1 MAARKNTPAPNV
13 APVALVVGIVLTGAA
28 VWLEYPGLPLLW
40 LALIVAAWLTPPAV
54 FTGRNNSA
62 GAPTPAHTGEDRAMS
77 RYLFW
82 RDLKFR
88 LLLPTGDWLPGWPV
102 LAAWPAAVLTA
113 ALAWNIPAQQSVW
126 RWVNAAAAFI
136 IVVQVLASRRRTM
149 ADRSGCPGVRVNSL
163 PALVARRRTALIT
176 AAAAGAAALVVV
188 VAEILFLPAPGV
200 PSVALFAVLS
210 ALAAFG
216 AVAGVVWTRSA
227 LDTWHQLVVQR
238 GVWGPRWSALKHDP
252 APYLIA
258 HTQVGSAV
266 VDTFEA
272 PSGSGSVAF
281 LPLGPKIAPTLG
293 AGAKVALLE
302 TPDAGSDGQLMP
314 GTVHPLRFDIVHWP
328 LTELPDMADP
338 ACTEDV
344 AALFARCAFV
354 WALEPAGYARMV
366 LLGVQRITEDPS
378 STAPQD
384 SPAEDTATED
394 AEITDDPAEE
404 ILVDTGDGSSGEVSL
419 DKKPAPQIEAP
430 PPSPTAWASQWCSPG
445 GLALTSLRERGEVP
459 RLGAAMSTELLIDH
473 RSEIVY
479 FGALSDP
486 NSRFTDPQLPVL
498 LANLVT
504 EDHWTTNIW
513 GEVLKTSVNAP
524 IIQHSTYSEAT
535 LADGVVVKRQA
546 FVTRSGIDPSEYR
559 GLEPK
564 LATALRAAPYVS
576 VAGFVG
582 PGERQ
587 GERHPQAFT
596 VYWSERPVPAGPD
609 RLASSGAAQ
618 WVLAG
623 RVNAAFDAAHLARP
637 EIARAVALTDRS
649 SRGHIWSITLRMYGG
664 VTLADV
670 RGGASKLRT
679 QLGVPWLRVAAA
691 EDGCVLFV
699 GAAPAAVTLL
709 RPERDGI
716 RLIALDWEQACL
728 DSKLSGSSGLLPM
741 LKKTSRLPHNDA
753 VQVLDFDLPAGLD
766 IPRIKAALPKL
777 RAATGNEFIE
787 VRAGSGNASTIRL
800 LVCPINPL
808 PVLVP
813 YDFAELDASS
823 TIPFATGIEG
833 EPVAYDWNLDPH
845 VLLAGSSGSGK
856 SVALQ
861 VFIMGA
867 LVRGAQV
874 YVIDPTKGGADFGF
888 AKDRCMAF
896 AGTPHEASAVMKA
909 IYAEVVR
916 RKNLNAAA
924 SVGSYRELDPAPCHI
939 VVVIDEFT
947 SLMGQDLVP
956 KPSEDPEMEAE
967 RENIEGL
974 NQARLE
980 IGVYA
985 GKIAREAR
993 SAGVTLCLATQKL
1006 TAKMLD
1012 GIPGAGDLKDLSLDT
1027 RLPVPVSEKFPTG
1040 WARNDELIEGDLLYA
1055 PSGATTPI
1063 LGFSPVLE
1071 GNDVYA
1077 VRFDDGQV
1085 VKAGKGH
1092 LWQCS
1097 SFSSRTHHGDAT
1109 SPTLEQV
1116 ITTEEMAA
1124 TVTAG
1129 CAGHP
1134 NWAVRVSAP
1143 IDGPDAALSVGPYL
1157 AGAHLHFDP
1166 TGYADIPPS
1175 YLRAS
1180 ARQRLALLQGLMDS
1194 AGEVSQDGSECRL
1207 AGVTE
1212 PFAEQVLEL
1221 LRSLGMVPHWTSR
1234 TSAEPDIYFET
1245 DLEVFRDPSRA
1256 QRHAGRGKGGPPR
1269 WRHICSVELIPT
1281 EPTRCIGVADPSH
1294 LFLVEGFIPTH
1305 NTNLSRALLGK
1316 ASWGD
1321 RASALRAPDDAPVL
1335 EGEIGKGRGLWETT
1349 SGAADVVQSWYA
1361 PSADLRAELVSRV
1374 PALGEADRLDVEAL
1388 LPARQD
1394 QVDFAPVLIRDTGAG
1409 AAEESSVVDVGEMEF
1424 SFDDMDLELDDE
1436 ADSETQAGT
1445 PPEVSGTPE
1454 SVAPEITPPPPVHAE
1469 EPAIASEPV
1478 APVIELSSDTV
1489 LFLDVDEMAAP
1500 TTGTTEWSEQDSADV
1515 PGLDVSTISPSMCAA
1530 LRDLRVDD
1538 RGVGVVWFSARGA
1551 DAGAPYDSHLGHIAP
1566 VLERGDQ
1573 SYGWWKID
1581 ALLAYLEDHPAV
1593 TRVMFVDDE
1602 LAGEDELG
1610 IPFGDLLGDLLE
1622 ERGVAHLLLVA
1633 DAHRGLHPGMVSQ
1646 MREWLSGTLQPVT
1659 PAEPPVAVPVPLA
1672 VSAPGLGE
1680 DPFATPHRT
1689 AAPQP
1694 EPAAED
1700 PFATPEPSP
1709 QPPADDPFAVPARP
1723 RQAPQPPADDP
1734 FAAAPPAT
1742 SRTRG

>member
-1 MAARKNTPAPNV
+1 
-13 APVALVVGIVLTGAA
+13 
-28 VWLEYPGLPLLW
+28 
-40 LALIVAAWLTPPAV
+40 
-54 FTGRNNSA
+54 
-62 GAPTPAHTGEDRAMS
+62 
-77 RYLFW
+77 
-82 RDLKFR
+82 
-88 LLLPTGDWLPGWPV
+88 
-102 LAAWPAAVLTA
+102 
-113 ALAWNIPAQQSVW
+113 
-126 RWVNAAAAFI
+126 
-136 IVVQVLASRRRTM
+136 
-149 ADRSGCPGVRVNSL
+149 
-163 PALVARRRTALIT
+163 
-176 AAAAGAAALVVV
+176 
-188 VAEILFLPAPGV
+188 V
-200 PSVALFAVLS
+200 PSVALFAALS

-238 GVWGPRWSALKHDP
+238 GVWAPRWSALKHDP

-302 TPDAGSDGQLMP
+302 TPDAGSDGQPMP
-314 GTVHPLRFDIVHWP
+314 GTVHPLRFDIVYWP
-328 LTELPDMADP
+328 LTELPDLSDP
-338 ACTEDV
+338 ACMQDV

-366 LLGVQRITEDPS
+366 LLGVQRITAEVSTTAAEDPG
-378 STAPQD
+378 P
-384 SPAEDTATED
+384 ED
-394 AEITDDPAEE
+394 AEVTEDSAEE
-404 ILVDTGDGSSGEVSL
+404 IPVDTGVESSAAVSL
-419 DKKPAPQIEAP
+419 DKEPAPEHDAT
-430 PPSPTAWASQWCSPG
+430 PPSPAAWASQWCSPG
-445 GLALTSLRERGEVP
+445 GLALASLRERGEVP
-459 RLGAAMSTELLIDH
+459 RLGAAMGTELLIDH

-486 NSRFTDPQLPVL
+486 NTRFTDPQLSVL
-498 LANLVT
+498 LTNLVT

-524 IIQHSTYSEAT
+524 IIQHPTYSEAT

-564 LATALRAAPYVS
+564 LATALRAAPYVC

-582 PGERQ
+582 QGERP

-623 RVNAAFDAAHLARP
+623 RINAAFDAARLARP

-649 SRGHIWSITLRMYGG
+649 SRGHIWSITIRLYGG

-670 RGGASKLRT
+670 RGGASRLRT

-699 GAAPAAVTLL
+699 GADPAAVKLM
-709 RPERDGI
+709 RPERDGV
-716 RLIALDWEQACL
+716 RLTALDWEQACL
-728 DSKLSGSSGLLPM
+728 DSKLSGSSGLLPI
-741 LKKTSRLPHNDA
+741 LKKTGRLPHNDA

-766 IPRIKAALPKL
+766 IPRLKAALPKL
-777 RAATGNEFIE
+777 RTATGNEFIE
-787 VRAGSGNASTIRL
+787 VRAGAGNASTVRL
-800 LVCPINPL
+800 LVCPVNPL
-808 PVLVP
+808 PTMAP

-823 TIPFATGIEG
+823 AIPFATGIEG

-845 VLLAGSSGSGK
+845 VLLAGGSGSGK

-861 VFIMGA
+861 AFIMGA

-874 YVIDPTKGGADFGF
+874 YVIDPVKGGADFGF

-896 AGTPHEASAVMKA
+896 AGTPHEAAAVMKA

-916 RKNLNAAA
+916 RKNLNAVAG
-924 SVGSYRELDPAPCHI
+924 VGSYQELDPAPCHI

-1027 RLPVPVSEKFPTG
+1027 RLPVPLSARFPSG

-1212 PFAEQVLEL
+1212 PFAEQALEL

-1256 QRHAGRGKGGPPR
+1256 QRHAGRGEGGSPR

-1394 QVDFAPVLIRDTGAG
+1394 QVDFSPVLIRDTSSG

-1424 SFDDMDLELDDE
+1424 SFDDTDLELDDE
-1436 ADSETQAGT
+1436 ADSEAQAGT
-1445 PPEVSGTPE
+1445 PPEVPGTPE
-1454 SVAPEITPPPPVHAE
+1454 SVAPEITTPPPVHAE
-1469 EPAIASEPV
+1469 EPAIASEPA

-1489 LFLDVDEMAAP
+1489 LFLDVDSVANPSTAA
-1500 TTGTTEWSEQDSADV
+1500 TEWSE
-1515 PGLDVSTISPSMCAA
+1515 MCAA

-1538 RGVGVVWFSARGA
+1538 HGVRLVWCSARGA
-1551 DAGAPYDSHLGHIAP
+1551 DAGAPYDSHLGQ
-1566 VLERGDQ
+1566 VGTVVERGTQ
-1573 SYGWWKID
+1573 FYGWWKVD

-1593 TRVMFVDDE
+1593 TRVMFVDDG

-1622 ERGVAHLLLVA
+1622 ERGVAHLLLVT
-1633 DAHRGLHPGMVSQ
+1633 DAHRGLTPGMVSQ
-1646 MREWLSGTLQPVT
+1646 LQAWLSGAGGPVT
-1659 PAEPPVAVPVPLA
+1659 QAESPVAVSAPLAVPVPGPA
-1672 VSAPGLGE
+1672 E
-1680 DPFATPHRT
+1680 DPFATPHHT
-1689 AAPQP
+1689 ATAQP

-1700 PFATPEPSP
+1700 PFAAAGPSPGPSPEPS
-1709 QPPADDPFAVPARP
+1709 AEDPFAVPARP
-1723 RQAPQPPADDP
+1723 RRAPQPTADDP
-1734 FAAAPPAT
+1734 FAAAPPAS

>member
-1 MAARKNTPAPNV
+1 MAARKNATAPNV
-13 APVALVVGIVLTGAA
+13 APVALVVGVVLTGAA
-28 VWLEYPGLPLLW
+28 VWLRYPGLPLLW

-88 LLLPTGDWLPGWPV
+88 LLFPTGDWLPGWPV

-113 ALAWNIPAQQSVW
+113 ALAWNIPVQQSSW
-126 RWVNAAAAFI
+126 RWVNASATFI
-136 IVVQVLASRRRTM
+136 IVVQVMASRRRTM

-163 PALVARRRTALIT
+163 PELVARRRTALIT
-176 AAAAGAAALVVV
+176 AAAAVLAAAVVV
-188 VAEILFLPAPGV
+188 VAEILFLPTSGV
-200 PSVALFAVLS
+200 PSAPLFTVLS

-216 AVAGVVWTRSA
+216 VVAGVVWTRSA
-227 LDTWHQLVVQR
+227 LETWHRLVVQR
-238 GVWGPRWSALKHDP
+238 GVWAPRWAALKHDP

-266 VDTFEA
+266 VDTFMA

-302 TPDAGSDGQLMP
+302 TPDAGSDGQPMP
-314 GTVHPLRFDIVHWP
+314 GTVHPLRFDIVYWP
-328 LTELPDMADP
+328 LTELPDLSDP
-338 ACTEDV
+338 ACMQDV

-366 LLGVQRITEDPS
+366 LLGVQRITAEV
-378 STAPQD
+378 STT
-384 SPAEDTATED
+384 PAEDSPTEDAATED
-394 AEITDDPAEE
+394 AEITEDPAEE
-404 ILVDTGDGSSGEVSL
+404 IPVDTGAASSAAVSL
-419 DKKPAPQIEAP
+419 DKEPAPEHDAT
-430 PPSPTAWASQWCSPG
+430 PPSPAAWASQWCSPG
-445 GLALTSLRERGEVP
+445 GLALASLRERGEVP
-459 RLGAAMSTELLIDH
+459 RLGAAMGTELLIDH

-486 NSRFTDPQLPVL
+486 NTRFTDPQLSVL
-498 LANLVT
+498 LTNLVT

-524 IIQHSTYSEAT
+524 IIQHPTYSEAT

-564 LATALRAAPYVS
+564 LATALRAAPYVC

-582 PGERQ
+582 QGERP

-623 RVNAAFDAAHLARP
+623 RINAAFDAARLARP

-649 SRGHIWSITLRMYGG
+649 SRGHIWSITLRLYGG

-670 RGGASKLRT
+670 RGGASRLRT

-699 GAAPAAVTLL
+699 GADPAAVKLM
-709 RPERDGI
+709 RPERDGV
-716 RLIALDWEQACL
+716 RLTALDWEQACL
-728 DSKLSGSSGLLPM
+728 DSKLSGSSGLLPI
-741 LKKTSRLPHNDA
+741 LKKTGRLPHNDA

-787 VRAGSGNASTIRL
+787 VRGGAGNASTVRL

-808 PVLVP
+808 PTMVP

-823 TIPFATGIEG
+823 AIPFATGIEG

-845 VLLAGSSGSGK
+845 VLLAGGSGSGK

-861 VFIMGA
+861 AFIMGA

-874 YVIDPTKGGADFGF
+874 YVIDPVKGGADFGF

-896 AGTPHEASAVMKA
+896 AGTPHEAAAVMKA

-916 RKNLNAAA
+916 RKNLNAVAG
-924 SVGSYRELDPAPCHI
+924 VGSYQELDPAPCHI

-1012 GIPGAGDLKDLSLDT
+1012 GIPGAGDLKDLALDT
-1027 RLPVPVSEKFPTG
+1027 RLPVPLSARFPSG
-1040 WARNDELIEGDLLYA
+1040 WARNDELELGDLLYT
-1055 PSGATTPI
+1055 PDGTSTPI
-1063 LGFSPVLE
+1063 VCFSDVIV

-1077 VRFDDGQV
+1077 VRFDDKQV
-1085 VKAGKGH
+1085 VKAGRGH
-1092 LWQCS
+1092 LWSAS
-1097 SFSSRTHHGDAT
+1097 SLASRTHRGDAT
-1109 SPTLEQV
+1109 SPALEQV
-1116 ITTEEMAA
+1116 LTTGEMAA

-1129 CAGHP
+1129 GEGGP
-1134 NWAVRVSAP
+1134 NWAVRVAAP
-1143 IDGPDAALSVGPYL
+1143 IDGPDADHAVDPYL

-1180 ARQRLALLQGLMDS
+1180 ARQRLTLLQGLMDS
-1194 AGEVSQDGSECRL
+1194 VGELSEDGSKCWL
-1207 AGVTE
+1207 VGVTE
-1212 PFAEQVLEL
+1212 KFGEQVLEL
-1221 LRSLGMVPHWTSR
+1221 LRSLGMVPHWSDSSR
-1234 TSAEPDIYFET
+1234 AGRDIYFET
-1245 DLEVFRDPSRA
+1245 NLAVFRDSSKRQFHTERA
-1256 QRHAGRGKGGPPR
+1256 DGGPPR
-1269 WRHICSVELIPT
+1269 WRHIRSIELIPT
-1281 EPTRCIGVADPSH
+1281 VPTRCIGVADPGH

-1349 SGAADVVQSWYA
+1349 SGAADVIQSWYA
-1361 PSADLRAELVSRV
+1361 PAAELRAELVSRI
-1374 PALGEADRLDVEAL
+1374 PALGEDDRLDVEAL
-1388 LPARQD
+1388 LPVRQE
-1394 QVDFAPVLIRDTGAG
+1394 QVDFAPVLIRNTATSPV
-1409 AAEESSVVDVGEMEF
+1409 EESSVVDVGEMEF
-1424 SFDDMDLELDDE
+1424 SFDDMDLDDE
-1436 ADSETQAGT
+1436 ADSEAEAGT
-1445 PPEVSGTPE
+1445 PPESVTPQ
-1454 SVAPEITPPPPVHAE
+1454 ITTVPPVHAE
-1469 EPAIASEPV
+1469 EPAIAPDPV
-1478 APVIELSSDTV
+1478 APIVELSSDTV
-1489 LFLDVDEMAAP
+1489 LFLDVNEMAAP

-1515 PGLDVSTISPSMCAA
+1515 PGLGVTSVSPTLCAA

-1646 MREWLSGTLQPVT
+1646 MREWLPPTLQPVT

-1672 VSAPGLGE
+1672 VSAAGLGE

-1689 AAPQP
+1689 AAPQL

-1700 PFATPEPSP
+1700 PFAAAGPSPGPSPEPS
-1709 QPPADDPFAVPARP
+1709 AEDPFAVPARP
-1723 RQAPQPPADDP
+1723 RRAPQPPAEDP
-1734 FAAAPPAT
+1734 FAAAPPAS

>member
-113 ALAWNIPAQQSVW
+113 ALAWNIPTQQSVW

-136 IVVQVLASRRRTM
+136 IVVQVMASRRRTM

-163 PALVARRRTALIT
+163 PGLVARRRTALTT
-176 AAAAGAAALVVV
+176 AAAAGVAALVVV
-188 VAEILFLPAPGV
+188 VAEILFLPTSGV
-200 PSVALFAVLS
+200 PSAPLFTVLS

-216 AVAGVVWTRSA
+216 AVAGVVWTRLA
-227 LDTWHQLVVQR
+227 LETWHRLVVQR
-238 GVWGPRWSALKHDP
+238 GVWAPRWSALKHDP

-302 TPDAGSDGQLMP
+302 TSDAGSDGQPMP
-314 GTVHPLRFDIVHWP
+314 GTMHPLRFDIVHWP
-328 LTELPDMADP
+328 LTELPDLSDP
-338 ACTEDV
+338 ACSEDV

-366 LLGVQRITEDPS
+366 LLGVQRITEQA
-378 STAPQD
+378 STTPPED
-384 SPAEDTATED
+384 SPTED
-394 AEITDDPAEE
+394 AAPEDTEFTEDPAEE
-404 ILVDTGDGSSGEVSL
+404 IPVDTGAESPAAVSL
-419 DKKPAPQIEAP
+419 DKEPAPEHDAT
-430 PPSPTAWASQWCSPG
+430 PPSPAAWASQWCSPG

-459 RLGAAMSTELLIDH
+459 RLGAAMGTELLIDH

-486 NSRFTDPQLPVL
+486 NTRFTDPQLSVL
-498 LANLVT
+498 LTNLVT

-524 IIQHSTYSEAT
+524 IIQHPTYSEAT

-564 LATALRAAPYVS
+564 LATALRAAPYVC

-582 PGERQ
+582 QGERP

-623 RVNAAFDAAHLARP
+623 RINAAFDAARLARP

-649 SRGHIWSITLRMYGG
+649 SRGHIWSITIRLYGG

-670 RGGASKLRT
+670 RGGASRLRT

-699 GAAPAAVTLL
+699 GADPAAVKLM
-709 RPERDGI
+709 RPERDGV
-716 RLIALDWEQACL
+716 RLTALDWEQACL
-728 DSKLSGSSGLLPM
+728 DSKLSGSSGLLPI
-741 LKKTSRLPHNDA
+741 LKKTGRLPHNDA

-787 VRAGSGNASTIRL
+787 VRAGAGNASTVRL
-800 LVCPINPL
+800 LVCPVNPL
-808 PVLVP
+808 PTMVP

-823 TIPFATGIEG
+823 AIPFATGIEG

-845 VLLAGSSGSGK
+845 VLLAGGSGSGK

-861 VFIMGA
+861 AFIMGA

-874 YVIDPTKGGADFGF
+874 YVIDPVKGGADFGF

-896 AGTPHEASAVMKA
+896 AGTPHEAAAVMKA

-916 RKNLNAAA
+916 RKNLNAVAG
-924 SVGSYRELDPAPCHI
+924 VGSYQELDPAPCHI

-1027 RLPVPVSEKFPTG
+1027 RLPVPLSEKFPTG
-1040 WARNDELIEGDLLYA
+1040 WARNDELELGDLLYT
-1055 PSGATTPI
+1055 PDGTSTPI
-1063 LGFSPVLE
+1063 VCFSDVIV
-1071 GNDVYA
+1071 GNDVYV

-1097 SFSSRTHHGDAT
+1097 SFSSRTHPGDAT
-1109 SPTLEQV
+1109 PPALEQV
-1116 ITTEEMAA
+1116 VTTEEMAA

-1129 CAGHP
+1129 GEGGP
-1134 NWAVRVSAP
+1134 NWAVRVAAP
-1143 IDGPDAALSVGPYL
+1143 IDGPDADHAVDPYL
-1157 AGAHLHFDP
+1157 VGAHLHFDP

-1212 PFAEQVLEL
+1212 KFAEQVLEL
-1221 LRSLGMVPHWTSR
+1221 LRSLGMVPHWSGSSR
-1234 TSAEPDIYFET
+1234 AGRDIYFET
-1245 DLEVFRDPSRA
+1245 NLAVFRDSSKRQFHTERA
-1256 QRHAGRGKGGPPR
+1256 DGGSPR
-1269 WRHICSVELIPT
+1269 WRSICSIELIPT
-1281 EPTRCIGVADPSH
+1281 EPTRCIGVADPGH

-1349 SGAADVVQSWYA
+1349 SGAADVIQSWYA
-1361 PSADLRAELVSRV
+1361 PSAELRAELVSRI
-1374 PALGEADRLDVEAL
+1374 PAVGEDDRLDVEAL
-1388 LPARQD
+1388 LPVRQD
-1394 QVDFAPVLIRDTGAG
+1394 QVDFSPVLIRGTGPG

-1424 SFDDMDLELDDE
+1424 SFDDMDALDDE
-1436 ADSETQAGT
+1436 PDSEAASGT
-1445 PPEVSGTPE
+1445 PPEVPGDP
-1454 SVAPEITPPPPVHAE
+1454 VIAP
-1469 EPAIASEPV
+1469 EPV
-1478 APVIELSSDTV
+1478 APGVELSSDTV
-1489 LFLDVDEMAAP
+1489 LFLDVDGVANPSTDAI
-1500 TTGTTEWSEQDSADV
+1500 EWSE
-1515 PGLDVSTISPSMCAA
+1515 LCAA
-1530 LRDLRVDD
+1530 LRDLRADD

-1551 DAGAPYDSHLGHIAP
+1551 DAGAPYDNHLGHIAP

-1581 ALLAYLEDHPAV
+1581 ALLAYLEDHPGV
-1593 TRVMFVDDE
+1593 TRVMFLDDE

-1622 ERGVAHLLLVA
+1622 ERGVAHLLLVT
-1633 DAHRGLHPGMVSQ
+1633 DARRGLHPGLVSQ
-1646 MREWLSGTLQPVT
+1646 MQEWLSGAPQPVT
-1659 PAEPPVAVPVPLA
+1659 QASPPAVVPVPLA
-1672 VSAPGLGE
+1672 VPAPGSAE
-1680 DPFATPHRT
+1680 DPFATPQRT

-1700 PFATPEPSP
+1700 PFATPELSP
-1709 QPPADDPFAVPARP
+1709 QPPTDDPFAVPARP
-1723 RQAPQPPADDP
+1723 RRAPQPPADDP
-1734 FAAAPPAT
+1734 FAAAPTAS